1 VVPSNLSCMPP
12 TPPTADEIMTY
23 STRTK
28 IYSRM
33 FALAFRCDL
42 TRYASMAQSNGYDSR
57 VYTDI
62 SGMIGDHHGITH
74 NGNYGPMPPTIEMK
88 FVTYFMGE
96 LAYLLNELKST
107 PEGAGTLL
115 DNCLIYYGSEMGEGW
130 HVAKQMPVVLAG
142 KAGGKL
148 QTGRH
153 LLYPADTPLAQLFL
167 SILQLG
173 GSKTQTFGMG
183 GTAPLAGLVV

>member
-1 VVPSNLSCMPP
+1 MS
-12 TPPTADEIMTY
+12 
-23 STRTK
+23 
-28 IYSRM
+28 
-33 FALAFRCDL
+33 
-42 TRYASMAQSNGYDSR
+42 
-57 VYTDI
+57 
-62 SGMIGDHHGITH
+62 
-74 NGNYGPMPPTIEMK
+74 
-88 FVTYFMGE
+88 E

-153 LLYPADTPLAQLFL
+153 LLYPMDTPLSQLFL
-167 SILQLG
+167 SILQLA
-173 GSKTQTFGMG
+173 GSKTTTFGMG
-183 GTAPLAGLVV
+183 GTTPLPML

>member
-1 VVPSNLSCMPP
+1 
-12 TPPTADEIMTY
+12 
-23 STRTK
+23 
-28 IYSRM
+28 
-33 FALAFRCDL
+33 
-42 TRYASMAQSNGYDSR
+42 MAQSNGYDSR
-57 VYTDI
+57 VYTDL
-62 SGMIGDHHGITH
+62 SGNIGDHHGITH

-88 FVTYFMGE
+88 FVTYFMSE
-96 LAYLLNELKST
+96 LLRNMLNELTEST

-153 LLYPADTPLAQLFL
+153 LLYPMDTPLSQLFL
-167 SILQLG
+167 SILQLA
-173 GSKTQTFGMG
+173 GSKTTTFGMG
-183 GTAPLAGLVV
+183 GTTPLSML